1 MAQGLDATQLRLAAA
16 ARLVANE
23 VRVTAADPGVMAE
36 AAELLERAA
45 ALLAPHGFRGRLA
58 QSALDGTSLEVPT
71 LGGAPTDVF
80 PYSPVIGP
88 LNPIAPPAEFVPV
101 GEPGSATMTGTV
113 TFPPVFVGPPGLAHG
128 GSIALLLD
136 ELLGTLNVVNEMGAM
151 TGTLTVRYRSPTPAG
166 VLLHLFAEGRGIEG
180 RKIFSHGE
188 IRHGDVVTAEADGV
202 FIRVVGVRD
211 WT

>member
-1 MAQGLDATQLRLAAA
+1 MASGPEATHVRLAAA

-23 VRVTAADPGVMAE
+23 VRISGADPAVMAE

-45 ALLAPHGFRGRLA
+45 ELLAPHGFRGRLA
-58 QSALDGTSLEVPT
+58 QSALDGTLLEVPT
-71 LGGAPTDVF
+71 RGGAPSEVF

-113 TFPPVFVGPPGLAHG
+113 TFPPVSVGPPGLAHG
-128 GSIALLLD
+128 GSIALVLD
-136 ELLGTLNVVNEMGAM
+136 ELLGTLNVINEMGAM

-166 VLLHLFAEGRGIEG
+166 VPVHLHAEGRGVEG
-180 RKIFSHGE
+180 RKIYSHGE
-188 IRHGDVVTAEADGV
+188 IRHGDVVTAEADGI
-202 FIRVVGVRD
+202 FIRAVGLHD